1 VELESLMLEATSFE
15 FDTRHPQQLVVKIL
29 QAEFKYDFQNGDHK
43 RIFQVAWAVGMDLN
57 LTFALLKQ
65 TTSTLAMACVEL
77 TMRLLG
83 YTFEFER
90 VFSNREANPYS
101 RFSTTRGQISETLM
115 DLLDLY
121 TEHKIH
127 TFAGPRFSAED
138 IMDAKI
144 TMNRIA
150 DQYHIPRY
158 SQYRERDS
166 GLFVIPSFV
175 NELANPKKQQP
186 KGTGPNDGVTTDVTM
201 GGTTQQGSDALIVR
215 RFILQS
221 SEAVTEVRELD
232 QYFVQSQ
239 EDYQKE
245 HEVEDGWESYSEEE
259 DMETR

>member
-1 VELESLMLEATSFE
+1 VDLESLMLEATSFE

-29 QAEFKYDFQNGDHK
+29 QAELNYNFQNADHK

-77 TMRLLG
+77 TMRLLDHT
-83 YTFEFER
+83 YDFER
-90 VFSNREANPYS
+90 VFPNKSENPYL
-101 RFSTTRGQISETLM
+101 RFSTNRGQVSETLM

-150 DQYHIPRY
+150 DQYHLPRY
-158 SQYRERDS
+158 SHYRERDT
-166 GLFVIPSFV
+166 GLFVIPAFV
-175 NELANPKKQQP
+175 NELANPKKQQA
-186 KGTGPNDGVTTDVTM
+186 KVTGPNDSTAPD
-201 GGTTQQGSDALIVR
+201 TTQSGTSQQGNDANIVR

-221 SEAVTEVRELD
+221 SEAVREVKELD
-232 QYFVQSQ
+232 EYFVQTQ
-239 EDYQKE
+239 EDYEKE
-245 HEVEDGWESYSEEE
+245 HDVENGWESYSEEE
-259 DMETR
+259 NME